1 MSEPIRLDKRVADLL
16 RCPRADARRYVE
28 NGWVS
33 VDGVVVDAPQA
44 LVGDAR
50 VEVDAEASLEPVE
63 PATLLLHKPV
73 GVPLAACPGLVAAD
87 TRSDLDS
94 TAIRTLGRH
103 LQRLS
108 ALMPLDDD
116 ASGLVVLSQDG
127 RVVRRLTE
135 DYASIE
141 QEFIVEVDGTLPP
154 YGLARLARGS
164 SYQGRALPPCKVS
177 WQNEIR
183 LRFAIKD
190 VRPGQLRHMSTDAGL
205 GVVAMRRIR
214 IGRVALA
221 KMAVGTWRHLPVGER
236 F

>member
-1 MSEPIRLDKRVADLL
+1 MSEPLRLDKRVADLL
-16 RCPRADARRYVE
+16 HCPRADARRYIE

-44 LVGDAR
+44 PVADAV
-50 VEVDAEASLEPVE
+50 VEVDADASLEPVE
-63 PATLLLHKPV
+63 PSTLLLHKPV
-73 GVPLAACPGLVAAD
+73 GVPLAECPALVGAH
-87 TRSDLDS
+87 TRSELDA
-94 TAIRTLGRH
+94 TGIRTLGRH
-103 LQRLS
+103 LQRL
-108 ALMPLDDD
+108 APLMPLDDD

-141 QEFIVEVDGTLPP
+141 QEFVVEVDGTLPP
-154 YGLARLARGS
+154 YGLARLARGAT
-164 SYQGRALPPCKVS
+164 YQGRALPPCKVS

-190 VRPGQLRHMSTDAGL
+190 VRPGQLRHMCGEVGL
-205 GVVAMRRIR
+205 GVVAVRRIR